1 MGLIIIIKKRV
12 ILMAVAVVAAV
23 VMRGVVGKAVF
34 KVEHKMGGGKKT
46 IRELRA
52 HDERRHGHHG
62 RFLATV
68 DLPLGGNG
76 QPSDAGLYFTKVQL
90 GNPPTDYHVQVDTGS
105 DILWVN
111 CAGCDNCPDKSGLGI
126 ELNLYDPK
134 SSSTANLINCD
145 EKQCALIYQ
154 GALSG
159 CEANMLCQYE
169 VTYGDGSTTS
179 GYFVED
185 TFHYDE
191 VSGRQ
196 QTIGNGSV
204 VFGCGAKQS
213 GQLSSTDEALDGIMG
228 FGQANS
234 SVLSQLAAAG
244 KVQKSFSHCLDN
256 ENGGGIFAI
265 GQLVEPKLNTTPL
278 IPNQPHYN
286 VGMKSVEV
294 GGEVL
299 KLSTGSS
306 GSDRGV
312 VIDSGTTLA
321 YLPDDIYNAIVE
333 KVLSKHAELKLH
345 TIEDQFKCFE
355 YTENIDDGFPSII
368 FTFEES
374 LTLTI
379 LPHEYFFPLDDGEQK
394 WCFGWMNSGMQT
406 RDGKDITILGDIV
419 LSNKLVYYDLENKT
433 IGWAPY
439 NCSSSIK
446 VKDKDSGTINTVG
459 AHNLSSANSLILS
472 TNLLILFTLI
482 NFLFIISH

>member
-1 MGLIIIIKKRV
+1 MDLRQ
-12 ILMAVAVVAAV
+12 ILM
-23 VMRGVVGKAVF
+23 VGLCICEVSSMVLGNAVF
-34 KVEHKMGGGKKT
+34 KVEHKFKGGRKT

-52 HDERRHGHHG
+52 HDQRRHG
-62 RFLATV
+62 RFLATI

-90 GNPPTDYHVQVDTGS
+90 GNPPVDYHVQVDTGS

-111 CAGCDNCPDKSGLGI
+111 CAGCDNCPGKSGLGI
-126 ELNLYDPK
+126 KLNLYDPK

-145 EKQCALIYQ
+145 EKQCAMIYQ
-154 GALSG
+154 GTLSG
-159 CEANMLCQYE
+159 CASNMLCEYQ

-191 VSGRQ
+191 MSGHQ
-196 QTIGNGSV
+196 QTTGNVSV
-204 VFGCGAKQS
+204 VFGCGDKQS

-234 SVLSQLAAAG
+234 SVISQLAAAG

-265 GQLVEPKLNTTPL
+265 GQLVEPKLNSTPI

-286 VGMKSVEV
+286 VAMKSIEV
-294 GGEVL
+294 GGDVL
-299 KLSTGSS
+299 KLS
-306 GSDRGV
+306 SDFSESNRGV

-321 YLPDDIYNAIVE
+321 YLPDDIYNSIVE
-333 KVLSKHAELKLH
+333 KVLSKQSELKLH

-355 YTENIDDGFPSII
+355 YDGKIDDGFPSIV
-368 FTFEES
+368 FSFDNSLS
-374 LTLTI
+374 LTI
-379 LPHEYFFPLDDGEQK
+379 HPHEYFFPLDDGEHK

-406 RDGKDITILGDIV
+406 RDGKDVTILGDIV
-419 LSNKLVYYDLENKT
+419 LSNKLVYYDLENQT
-433 IGWAPY
+433 IGWSPY

-446 VKDKDSGTINTVG
+446 LKDKDSGTVNTVG
-459 AHNLSSANSLILS
+459 AHNLSSANSLISS
-472 TNLLILFTLI
+472 TILLILFVLI
-482 NFLFIISH
+482 NLLFIVN